1 MSTTTPASNRVAFN
15 KRQAFVGP
23 KPVRELDS
31 SLNKNLFL
39 DMNTDDI
46 WPVYKGDCFDLWRPD
61 TGECKRHGESVRVLK
76 HLQTKRQNQ
85 VHSKRS
91 VFYGADQDWADDPDT
106 LPCNFPRV
114 VYRCTTGH
122 TNHRTCIVC
131 LIPPKIFL
139 VHSVSYLFFPPE
151 DRQKNEAFTLGI
163 MSSVPFD
170 WYIRRVVGTYFSV
183 KIFKECPFPRPSE
196 DDPLRLR
203 IIELAGRLAAVDK
216 RYEEWAQKVGVPVAS
231 ANSAPVKAKLIAEL
245 DAAVALLYSLDEN
258 DLRLIWETFHT
269 TINHLSSLD
278 EVLGHHRN
286 LQGLN

>member
-1 MSTTTPASNRVAFN
+1 
-15 KRQAFVGP
+15 
-23 KPVRELDS
+23 
-31 SLNKNLFL
+31 
-39 DMNTDDI
+39 MNIEDI
-46 WPVYKGDCFDLWRPD
+46 WPVYGGKSFNLWQPD
-61 TGECKRHGESVRVLK
+61 TGKYFAHSRLVEVLE
-76 HLQTKRQNQ
+76 HLQAKRKNQ
-85 VHSKRS
+85 ACIRTSP
-91 VFYGADQDWADDPDT
+91 FYGADQAWLDNPDT

-114 VYRCTTGH
+114 VYRRSTGH
-122 TNHRTCIVC
+122 TNHRTCIAC
-131 LIPPKIFL
+131 LIPPKIVL
-139 VHSVSYLFFPPE
+139 VDSASYLFFPSE

-170 WYIRRVVGTYFSV
+170 WFTRRVVVTNFSS
-183 KIFKECPFPRPSE
+183 KIFKECPFPRPSQE
-196 DDPLRLR
+196 NPLRLR
-203 IIELAGRLAAVDK
+203 IIELAGSLAAVDE
-216 RYEEWAQKVGVPVAS
+216 RYEKWAQKVGVPVAS